1 MSVVFISVPV
11 IIVAI
16 VVAFVAFLA
25 KVARYWRHYSCNR
38 FIGVSAGPNYGQLS
52 GTFGGQR
59 EF

>member
-16 VVAFVAFLA
+16 VVAFLA